1 MVVLWV
7 SGHCIVLLRH
17 EWILVLIFKLELL
30 DSELLSEQVLL
41 NDEPTDLFK
50 VGAEQDSWT
59 TSVSYFKSIDHA
71 EEGPESVLVHWF
83 FRHLRSTQESVKFTC
98 QNLLDHVATSVIIEP
113 MIKEIV
119 KIAQRL
125 SVRIVKPELTH
136 ISLEH
141 EVLAKVWILKFIIL
155 VSAV

>member
-1 MVVLWV
+1 
-7 SGHCIVLLRH
+7 
-17 EWILVLIFKLELL
+17 
-30 DSELLSEQVLL
+30 
-41 NDEPTDLFK
+41 
-50 VGAEQDSWT
+50 
-59 TSVSYFKSIDHA
+59 
-71 EEGPESVLVHWF
+71 
-83 FRHLRSTQESVKFTC
+83 
-98 QNLLDHVATSVIIEP
+98 